1 MPAIILSLFQVIF
14 LMILAPAVSWF
25 IKRMKAA
32 SQNRRGPTL
41 VQVYSDLGK
50 LFRKDMVIS
59 ETASWIF
66 HLMPFVLF
74 ASTVAAALIV
84 PVLGNH
90 ALLGFMGDAILFVYL
105 FALGRFFLALAALD
119 AGTTFGG
126 MGSSREM
133 TLSSLA
139 EPAMLLAFF
148 SLGFRSHTLSL
159 GGMVSYSPGRSLS
172 KCCFYEPCFW
182 RAFDRDHRGKR
193 KDSRNPATHLELTM
207 IHEAMIL
214 EYSGRYLALIEWG
227 HQIKQ
232 LVFLTLLANLFLP
245 WGIAGSWS
253 FPALGLALVLYL
265 AKVFFLAF
273 VIGWIEIHSAKL
285 RLFRVPD
292 FLSVAFVLAILS
304 LLGQMIV
311 GRAYDHGDSGV
322 PDPFSRHPS
331 FNLFVLDSHFF
342 PDQDVD
348 PRLCRAFFFPRAHY
362 RGDRDRESH

>member
-14 LMILAPAVSWF
+14 LMVLAPAVSWF

-159 GGMVSYSPGRSLS
+159 GGMVSYFAGAEPFQVLFFTSLAFGALLIVTIAESGRI
-172 KCCFYEPCFW
+172 PV
-182 RAFDRDHRGKR
+182 D
-193 KDSRNPATHLELTM
+193 NPATHLELTM

-253 FPALGLALVLYL
+253 FSALGLALVLYL

-311 GRAYDHGDSGV
+311 GRGV
-322 PDPFSRHPS
+322 
-331 FNLFVLDSHFF
+331 
-342 PDQDVD
+342 
-348 PRLCRAFFFPRAHY
+348 
-362 RGDRDRESH
+362 

>member
-14 LMILAPAVSWF
+14 LMVLAPAVSWF
-25 IKRMKAA
+25 IKKMKAA

-159 GGMVSYSPGRSLS
+159 GGMVSYFAGAEPFQVLFFTSLAFGALLIVTIAESGRI
-172 KCCFYEPCFW
+172 PV
-182 RAFDRDHRGKR
+182 D
-193 KDSRNPATHLELTM
+193 NPATHLELTM

-311 GRAYDHGDSGV
+311 GRGV
-322 PDPFSRHPS
+322 
-331 FNLFVLDSHFF
+331 
-342 PDQDVD
+342 
-348 PRLCRAFFFPRAHY
+348 
-362 RGDRDRESH
+362 

>member
-14 LMILAPAVSWF
+14 LMVLAPAVSWF

-159 GGMVSYSPGRSLS
+159 GGMVSYFAGAEPFQVLFFTSLAFGALLIVTIAESGRI
-172 KCCFYEPCFW
+172 PV
-182 RAFDRDHRGKR
+182 D
-193 KDSRNPATHLELTM
+193 NPATHLELTM

-253 FPALGLALVLYL
+253 FPALGLALILYL

-273 VIGWIEIHSAKL
+273 VIGWIEIHLAKL

-311 GRAYDHGDSGV
+311 WRSV
-322 PDPFSRHPS
+322 
-331 FNLFVLDSHFF
+331 
-342 PDQDVD
+342 
-348 PRLCRAFFFPRAHY
+348 
-362 RGDRDRESH
+362 

>member
-14 LMILAPAVSWF
+14 LMVLAPAVSWF

-159 GGMVSYSPGRSLS
+159 GGMVSYFAGAEPFQVLFFTSLAFGALLIVTIAESGRI
-172 KCCFYEPCFW
+172 PV
-182 RAFDRDHRGKR
+182 D
-193 KDSRNPATHLELTM
+193 NPATHLELTM

-253 FPALGLALVLYL
+253 FPALGLALILYL

-273 VIGWIEIHSAKL
+273 VIGWIEIHLAKL
-285 RLFRVPD
+285 CLFRVPD

-311 GRAYDHGDSGV
+311 GRGV
-322 PDPFSRHPS
+322 
-331 FNLFVLDSHFF
+331 
-342 PDQDVD
+342 
-348 PRLCRAFFFPRAHY
+348 
-362 RGDRDRESH
+362 

>member
-159 GGMVSYSPGRSLS
+159 GGMVSYFAGAEPFQVLFFTSLAFGALLIVTIAESGRI
-172 KCCFYEPCFW
+172 PV
-182 RAFDRDHRGKR
+182 D
-193 KDSRNPATHLELTM
+193 NPATHLELTM

-311 GRAYDHGDSGV
+311 GRGV
-322 PDPFSRHPS
+322 
-331 FNLFVLDSHFF
+331 
-342 PDQDVD
+342 
-348 PRLCRAFFFPRAHY
+348 
-362 RGDRDRESH
+362 

>member
-14 LMILAPAVSWF
+14 LMVLAPAVSWF

-159 GGMVSYSPGRSLS
+159 GGMVSYFAGAEPFQVLFFTSLAFGALLIVTIAESGRI
-172 KCCFYEPCFW
+172 PV
-182 RAFDRDHRGKR
+182 D
-193 KDSRNPATHLELTM
+193 NPATHLELTM

-311 GRAYDHGDSGV
+311 GRGV
-322 PDPFSRHPS
+322 
-331 FNLFVLDSHFF
+331 
-342 PDQDVD
+342 
-348 PRLCRAFFFPRAHY
+348 
-362 RGDRDRESH
+362 